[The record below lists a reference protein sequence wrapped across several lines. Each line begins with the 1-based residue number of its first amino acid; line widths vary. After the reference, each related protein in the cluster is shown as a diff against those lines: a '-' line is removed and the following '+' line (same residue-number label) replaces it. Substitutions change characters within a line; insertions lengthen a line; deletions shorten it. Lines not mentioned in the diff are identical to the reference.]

1 MGKDRGEMG
10 EDGDMFFRF
19 DVSEAIR
26 RCRGDSIP
34 EISYWYKKKPLYWN
48 ASPAIA
54 ECRAKHPENKLSAKS
69 QDGRQDAVAP
79 TVASA
84 SGGLIF
90 CRAKHPENKLSAKS
104 QDGRQDAVAPT
115 VASASGGL
123 ILKSLSLLGLY
134 SWSLLYIGVV
144 RPVLAAPEM
153 AGSSSESPQEL
164 RQQELP
170 QQELRQQEAQQLR
183 FLESAPRENNQID
196 ESFQKVP
203 RQGNRVDESVCV
215 PAIRPQPSFQ
225 VGGSP
230 AIEPARATPRQAGRN
245 PQAAIAP
252 AIPSRRSSDRL
263 GRYRIGPGDAIFVE
277 VQRFPN
283 LGFSGAI
290 NPEGSI
296 VLPLL
301 GALTIEG
308 LTLEQAR
315 ELIQSRLNAFVRDP
329 FVRIQLLQKRPIKIT
344 VTGEV
349 TRPGFYIISGQA
361 DGFSEAFGNAGG
373 ASPTA
378 DLRNVR
384 VRWRGDDGLIR
395 EQRIDLQNPLE
406 AGAPRPDFAL
416 EDGDVV
422 LVPRRG
428 LTEESPIVGRSNL
441 AGQQAVA
448 ISVLGEVVQPGFYN
462 LPPSPRPIAD
472 ALAIAG
478 RATPTADL
486 RRVRVCRL
494 NSDGSLSRPVIVDLL
509 NSLETGSSLPNFPLG
524 NGDVVFVP
532 RLELIQEENY
542 NTALVR
548 RSSLSAQ
555 LPVAISILG
564 QVARPGFYNLEATL
578 RPVADALRTA
588 GGASPAADLRRV
600 QVRRLGRDGTVSE
613 EIIDLYTPLANNGQ
627 LPDLPLANGDVL
639 FVPKLSLRDEQ
650 NYDSALVR
658 RSSLSAQVP
667 VAISILGQV
676 AQPGFYNVEVSERP
690 VADALRTAGGAN
702 PAADLRRVQVRRL
715 GRNGTVSEEIVDLY
729 TPLTNNGQLPYLPL
743 ANGDVLFVP
752 KLSLRD
758 EENYD
763 SALVG
768 RSSLASQLP
777 VQISVIGEVAQPG
790 FQELP
795 PSPRPLAS
803 SLLVAGGTTAQADL
817 RSVRVRRSLEDGTIS
832 EEIVDLFTP
841 LQTGAELPNL
851 RLGDGDVVF
860 VPKIIPGTD
869 EDYDRLLVARSR
881 LAQQQISIRILSYPG
896 QNVSPVPL
904 QSGST
909 FADILPVIPIGQA
922 DLRDIV
928 LIRFDPVQ
936 GKAVSRKIDAK
947 ELLKGDIS
955 QDVPLQDNDVII
967 IGRNL
972 ATKITHSLSTFTQPF
987 RDILGFLL
995 FFDQLRD
1002 SANVLFGP

>member
-1 MGKDRGEMG
+1 MSKLPERTTGLGRIQENGDR
-10 EDGDMFFRF
+10 
-19 DVSEAIR
+19 
-26 RCRGDSIP
+26 
-34 EISYWYKKKPLYWN
+34 K
-48 ASPAIA
+48 AIA
-54 ECRAKHPENKLSAKS
+54 SSRAKHPDNKLSARS
-69 QDGRQDAVAP
+69 QGGRRDAVAP

-84 SGGLIF
+84 SGG
-90 CRAKHPENKLSAKS
+90 
-104 QDGRQDAVAPT
+104 Q
-115 VASASGGL
+115 
-123 ILKSLSLLGLY
+123 ILKSLSLLGVY
-134 SWSLLYIGVV
+134 SWLLLYIGVV
-144 RPVLAAPEM
+144 RPVLAAPEI
-153 AGSSSESPQEL
+153 GDSSNNSLQQELSQQELSQQELSQQEL
-164 RQQELP
+164 RQQEL
-170 QQELRQQEAQQLR
+170 RQQQAQQLR
-183 FLESAPRENNQID
+183 FLQSAPGENNQID
-196 ESFQKVP
+196 ESFQNVP
-203 RQGNRVDESVCV
+203 RQVNRVDESTCV
-215 PAIRPQPSFQ
+215 PTIRPQPSFQ
-225 VGGSP
+225 IGGSP
-230 AIEPARATPRQAGRN
+230 AIEPRGTPRQPIAQPRRN

-263 GRYRIGPGDAIFVE
+263 GGYRLGPGDAIFVE

-296 VLPLL
+296 VMQLL

-315 ELIQSRLNAFVRDP
+315 VLIQSRLNVFVRDP
-329 FVRIQLLQKRPIKIT
+329 FVRIELLQKRPIRIT

-361 DGFSEAFGNAGG
+361 DGFSEAFANAGG

-384 VRWRGDDGLIR
+384 VRWTGEDGLIR
-395 EQRIDLQNPLE
+395 EQRINLQSPLE
-406 AGAPRPDFAL
+406 AGAPLPDFPL

-422 LVPRRG
+422 FVPRRS
-428 LTEESPIVGRSNL
+428 LTEESPIVGRSTL
-441 AGQQAVA
+441 AGQQVVS

-478 RATPTADL
+478 RATPAADL

-494 NSDGSLSRPVIVDLL
+494 NSDGSLSEPVIVDLV

-532 RLELIQEENY
+532 RLELTVAAENY

-555 LPVAISILG
+555 LPVAISVLG
-564 QVARPGFYNLEATL
+564 EVAQPGFYNVEASQ
-578 RPVADALRTA
+578 RPVANALRTA
-588 GGASPAADLRRV
+588 GGASPSADLRRV
-600 QVRRLGRDGTVSE
+600 QVRRLGRDGTISE
-613 EIIDLYTPLANNGQ
+613 EIVDLYTPLINNGQLPDLPLANGDVVFVPKLSLRDRENYDSALVLSSSLSAQLPVAISILGEVAQPGFYNVEASQRPVADALRTAGGASPSADLRRVQVRRLERDGMTSVEIVDLYTPLANNGK

-639 FVPKLSLRDEQ
+639 FVPKL
-650 NYDSALVR
+650 N
-658 RSSLSAQVP
+658 
-667 VAISILGQV
+667 
-676 AQPGFYNVEVSERP
+676 
-690 VADALRTAGGAN
+690 
-702 PAADLRRVQVRRL
+702 
-715 GRNGTVSEEIVDLY
+715 
-729 TPLTNNGQLPYLPL
+729 
-743 ANGDVLFVP
+743 
-752 KLSLRD
+752 LRD

-763 SALVG
+763 SALVS

-790 FQELP
+790 FWELP
-795 PSPRPLAS
+795 FSPRPLAS
-803 SLLVAGGTTAQADL
+803 SLLIAGGITSEADL
-817 RSVRVRRSLEDGTIS
+817 RSVVVRRSQEDGTIS

-841 LQTGAELPNL
+841 LQTGGQLPNL
-851 RLGDGDVVF
+851 HLGNGDVVF

-869 EDYDRLLVARSR
+869 EDYDRLLVARSP
-881 LAQQQISIRILSYPG
+881 LAEQEISVRILSYPG
-896 QNVSPVPL
+896 ENVSPFPL
-904 QSGST
+904 PSGST
-909 FADILPVIPIGQA
+909 FADILPIIPISQA
-922 DLRDIV
+922 DLRDIA

-947 ELLKGDIS
+947 ELLNGDIS

-972 ATKITHSLSTFTQPF
+972 TSQITHSLSTFTQPF

-1002 SANVLFGP
+1002 SANVLFGPGNN